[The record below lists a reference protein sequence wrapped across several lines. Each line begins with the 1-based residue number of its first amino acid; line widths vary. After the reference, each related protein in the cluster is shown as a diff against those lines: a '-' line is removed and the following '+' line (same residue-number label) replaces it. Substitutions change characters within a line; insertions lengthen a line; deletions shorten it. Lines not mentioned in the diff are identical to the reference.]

1 MTNETQP
8 ARTEHYHGF
17 WPVLLIGCSMVLI
30 LIWEI
35 HLGIVTRQNAEHLRD
50 QQLHVVDQAQRVQGE
65 LEKVVRALVDLSKT
79 DEAAKKI
86 VNRFGIKVNNPTVP
100 TATPA
105 P

>member
-1 MTNETQP
+1 MTDETQP
-8 ARTEHYHGF
+8 ARSGHYHGF

-35 HLGIVTRQNAEHLRD
+35 HLGIVTRQNAEQLRD